1 MVGDGSGDSG
11 CGGRLSDADGA
22 LGGEHFGGNLAAL
35 RAGVGHGQGFG
46 RGHQQSPS
54 LVNQL
59 QSLCETIKMKN
70 ETLGNMRKVL
80 TDKALLNTMVANT
93 NKSDF
98 LMAEADFKRAEQS
111 CKEAFQS

>member
-1 MVGDGSGDSG
+1 MQ
-11 CGGRLSDADGA
+11 RPLQ
-22 LGGEHFGGNLAAL
+22 LFL
-35 RAGVGHGQGFG
+35 RVQ
-46 RGHQQSPS
+46 
-54 LVNQL
+54 
-59 QSLCETIKMKN
+59 MKN

-98 LMAEADFKRAEQS
+98 LMAEAEFKRVELS